1 MTSLINDLGGSAGF
15 GEFSLPRNDDG
26 STSFIDLTPIFGAQ
40 GVNYFGHYYTGFWL
54 NNNGSV
60 TFNAA
65 TSSFTPSSITG
76 STSNPIIAAFW
87 ADVDTRGGAVTAT
100 PGGTSTGSN
109 LLWYDLD
116 AVTHTF
122 TATWDDVG
130 YYGAHT
136 NKLNAFQLSIHEINA
151 QGDFDIIF
159 RYESIDWTTGDAS
172 GGSNGLGGTPA
183 RAGYSAGNGTDYFEL
198 PQSGNQAAL
207 LALESS
213 SNVGTPGT
221 FVFSVRNGVPT
232 VGVTAGDASAD
243 EGNGG
248 EGDVRTVDITVYLT
262 EASASAVT
270 VQYATSDGTA
280 RAGQDYVAQSGTL
293 TFAAGVTQQTIRVV
307 VLGDAAVEGDESF
320 TVTLS
325 NASEG
330 ASILDGTATG
340 TIVDDDASLSIAAA
354 SADAAEGDSG
364 STAFTFTVTR
374 TGDTTR
380 PATADWAVSGPAVNG
395 ADFAGGTLPSGTV
408 TLGIGETS
416 RTITLHVAG
425 DTQLEGDES
434 FIVTLSN
441 PGPGTVIGTASAT
454 GSIRNDDFAPA
465 SLSIAAESAGTQ
477 EGQSGSTGFIFTVTR
492 NGDLA
497 SAASASWAV
506 GGAGVTGAD
515 FAGGALPSGVVNFA
529 AGESSKVIVIDV
541 AGDTAVESDE
551 SFSVTLSNPSTG
563 AIIGTASASGV
574 IRNDDASLAIA
585 ATSADKAEGQ
595 SGDTAFTFTVTR
607 TGDLGAA
614 ASAHWAVGGEG
625 VSGADFAGGEPPS
638 GVVSF
643 AAGESSKVITVEV
656 AGDTAVEAD
665 ESFSVTLSNP
675 STGAIIGTA
684 SASGVIRNDDASLAI
699 AATSADK
706 AEGQSGDTAFTFTVT
721 RTGDLGAA
729 ASAHWAV
736 GGEGVSG
743 ADFAGGEPPSG
754 VVSFAA
760 GESSKVITV
769 EVAGD
774 TAVEA
779 DESFSVTLSNP
790 STGAIIGTASANGV
804 IRNDDASLA
813 IAATSA
819 DKAEGQSG
827 DTAFTFT
834 VTRTGDLGAAAS
846 AHWAVGGEGV
856 SGADFA
862 GGEPPSGV
870 VSFAAGESSKVITV
884 EVAGDTAVEADES
897 FSVTL
902 SNPSTGAIIGT
913 ASATGTIR
921 NDDVHPPTL
930 SIAAASADKTE
941 GDFGATPFTFTV
953 TRSGDLSGTS
963 SVHWSVSGDAVT
975 DSDFIPTEDLLP
987 DAASLSFIASTA
999 GVFFPDFS
1007 LYGGLM
1013 PAGDVSFAA
1022 GESAKTITVWGL
1034 GETLVEG
1041 DQNFTVT
1048 LSGASAGTLIEGAT
1062 AVGTLREDD
1071 AAAVGTVFISDV
1083 SVTEGDSGTRLA
1095 TFTVTR
1101 SGGTAAFD
1109 INYGTSD
1116 GTATVANH
1124 DYVATSGTLHFAD
1137 GDDGATFSVVV
1148 NGDTTFEVD
1157 ETFFASL
1164 SGATSGALLGGGTGT
1179 ATILNDDAAPVTVE
1193 SFGATKLDR
1202 LGNQFFLRDAE
1213 GAGPALRF
1221 QGSPYVDGLFGAW
1234 TPIGAEKTAN
1244 GYQVAWKFGAA
1255 DQYVVWNLDNG
1266 GNYVSDALG
1275 AVSGSNMTLQALES
1289 TFQQD
1294 LNGNGHIGP
1303 ATVTIESFGATRL
1316 DEVGNQFF
1324 LRDGAGEGG
1333 GGGPALKYLGT
1344 GVTEGLFGA
1353 WNPIGAEKTAGGYQL
1368 AWKFGAADQYVV
1380 WNLDNDGNFIGDVT
1394 GVVSGT
1400 NMSLQVLEPSFQQD
1414 LNGNGQIGPTTATI
1428 ENFGTTRLDEVGNQ
1442 FFLRD
1447 IGGAGPSLKYLG
1459 AAYVDG
1465 TFGAWAPIA
1474 AEQTAGGFQLAW
1486 KFGAGDQ
1493 YVVWNLDSAG
1503 NYLGNATGYVAGS
1516 DMSLQMLETAFQQD
1530 LNGNGHIGPT
1540 TTTIENFGA
1549 TRLDEVGNQFFLR
1562 DIGGAGPSLKYL
1574 GAIVTEGLFGAWTP
1588 IAAEKTAGGY
1598 QVAWKFGAADQ
1609 YVVWNLDG
1617 GGNFIGNATGY
1628 VGGSDMT
1635 LQGLEAAFQQDLNGN
1650 GHIGPTTTT
1659 IENFG
1664 ATRLDEVGNQFF
1676 LRDGEGGGP
1685 ALKYLGAAFTE
1696 GLFGAWN
1703 PIGAERTVD
1712 GYQVAWKFG
1721 AADQFVLWNL
1731 DSGGNFTGD
1740 ATGVL
1745 SGANLALQM
1754 REAAFQQDLN
1764 GNGHIGPTT
1773 TTIENFGATRL
1784 DEVGNQ
1790 FFLHDAEG
1798 AGPSLKYLGTAF
1810 TEGQFVAWEPIA
1822 AEQIAGGYLVA
1833 WKNGAADEYVV
1844 WSTDSGGNYNGN
1856 ATGYVAGASLSL
1868 QALETTFQQDLN
1880 RDGTIYNPPT

>member
-1 MTSLINDLGGSAGF
+1 MTSLVNDLGGSAGF

-87 ADVDTRGGAVTAT
+87 ADIDTRGGEVTAT

-130 YYGAHT
+130 YYGSH
-136 NKLNAFQLSIHEINA
+136 NDKLNAFQLSIHEINA

-159 RYESIDWTTGDAS
+159 RYENVDWTTGDAS
-172 GGSNGLGGTPA
+172 DGSNGLGGTPA

-207 LALESS
+207 LALESA

-248 EGDVRTVDITVYLT
+248 EGDTRTVDITVYLT
-262 EASASAVT
+262 EASASTIT
-270 VQYATSDGTA
+270 VHYATADGTA
-280 RAGQDYVAQSGTL
+280 LAGQDYVAQSGTL
-293 TFAAGVTQQTIRVV
+293 TFAAGVTQQTIRVAV
-307 VLGDAAVEGDESF
+307 IGDTAVESDESF

-340 TIVDDDASLSIAAA
+340 VIRNDDVTPAALSIAAT
-354 SADAAEGDSG
+354 SADKA
-364 STAFTFTVTR
+364 
-374 TGDTTR
+374 
-380 PATADWAVSGPAVNG
+380 
-395 ADFAGGTLPSGTV
+395 
-408 TLGIGETS
+408 
-416 RTITLHVAG
+416 
-425 DTQLEGDES
+425 
-434 FIVTLSN
+434 
-441 PGPGTVIGTASAT
+441 
-454 GSIRNDDFAPA
+454 
-465 SLSIAAESAGTQ
+465 
-477 EGQSGSTGFIFTVTR
+477 EGQSGSTSFTFTVTGT
-492 NGDLA
+492 GDL
-497 SAASASWAV
+497 SGGASASWAV
-506 GGAGVTGAD
+506 GGEGVNGAD
-515 FAGGALPSGVVNFA
+515 FTGGELPSGVVNFA
-529 AGESSKVIVIDV
+529 AGESSKVVTVEV
-541 AGDTAVESDE
+541 AGDTAVEANE

-563 AIIGTASASGV
+563 AVIGTASATGV
-574 IRNDDASLAIA
+574 IRNDDTSLAIA
-585 ATSADKAEGQ
+585 ATSADKAEG
-595 SGDTAFTFTVTR
+595 D
-607 TGDLGAA
+607 
-614 ASAHWAVGGEG
+614 
-625 VSGADFAGGEPPS
+625 
-638 GVVSF
+638 
-643 AAGESSKVITVEV
+643 I
-656 AGDTAVEAD
+656 
-665 ESFSVTLSNP
+665 
-675 STGAIIGTA
+675 
-684 SASGVIRNDDASLAI
+684 
-699 AATSADK
+699 
-706 AEGQSGDTAFTFTVT
+706 
-721 RTGDLGAA
+721 
-729 ASAHWAV
+729 
-736 GGEGVSG
+736 
-743 ADFAGGEPPSG
+743 
-754 VVSFAA
+754 
-760 GESSKVITV
+760 
-769 EVAGD
+769 
-774 TAVEA
+774 
-779 DESFSVTLSNP
+779 
-790 STGAIIGTASANGV
+790 
-804 IRNDDASLA
+804 
-813 IAATSA
+813 
-819 DKAEGQSG
+819 
-827 DTAFTFT
+827 
-834 VTRTGDLGAAAS
+834 
-846 AHWAVGGEGV
+846 
-856 SGADFA
+856 
-862 GGEPPSGV
+862 
-870 VSFAAGESSKVITV
+870 
-884 EVAGDTAVEADES
+884 
-897 FSVTL
+897 
-902 SNPSTGAIIGT
+902 
-913 ASATGTIR
+913 
-921 NDDVHPPTL
+921 
-930 SIAAASADKTE
+930 
-941 GDFGATPFTFTV
+941 GATPFTFTV

-963 SVHWSVSGDAVT
+963 SVHWAVSGDAVT

-987 DAASLSFIASTA
+987 EADYLSFIASIA

-1007 LYGGLM
+1007 LFGGLM

-1062 AVGTLREDD
+1062 AEGTLREDD
-1071 AAAVGTVFISDV
+1071 APVAGSVFISDV
-1083 SVTEGDSGTRLA
+1083 SVTEGNSGTRLA

-1109 INYGTSD
+1109 IDYATSD

-1148 NGDTTFEVD
+1148 NGDTNFEAD
-1157 ETFFASL
+1157 ETFFANL
-1164 SGATSGALLGGGTGT
+1164 SGATNGALLGGGTGT
-1179 ATILNDDAAPVTVE
+1179 ATILNDDAVPVTVE
-1193 SFGATKLDR
+1193 SFGTTKLDR
-1202 LGNQFFLRDAE
+1202 VDNQFFLHDAE
-1213 GAGPALRF
+1213 GTGPALRF
-1221 QGSPYVDGLFGAW
+1221 QGSPYVDGLFGVW
-1234 TPIGAEKTAN
+1234 TPIGAEKTAS

-1266 GNYVSDALG
+1266 GN
-1275 AVSGSNMTLQALES
+1275 
-1289 TFQQD
+1289 
-1294 LNGNGHIGP
+1294 
-1303 ATVTIESFGATRL
+1303 
-1316 DEVGNQFF
+1316 
-1324 LRDGAGEGG
+1324 
-1333 GGGPALKYLGT
+1333 
-1344 GVTEGLFGA
+1344 
-1353 WNPIGAEKTAGGYQL
+1353 
-1368 AWKFGAADQYVV
+1368 
-1380 WNLDNDGNFIGDVT
+1380 FIGDVT
-1394 GVVSGT
+1394 GVVSGA
-1400 NMSLQVLEPSFQQD
+1400 NLSLQVLETTFEQD
-1414 LNGNGQIGPTTATI
+1414 LNSNGHIGPTTTTI
-1428 ENFGTTRLDEVGNQ
+1428 ENFGATRLDELGNQ
-1442 FFLRD
+1442 FFLHD

-1474 AEQTAGGFQLAW
+1474 AEQTAGGYQLAW
-1486 KFGAGDQ
+1486 RFGTGDQ
-1493 YVVWNLDSAG
+1493 YVVWNLDGAG
-1503 NYLGNATGYVAGS
+1503 NYLGNATGYVGGA
-1516 DMSLQMLETAFQQD
+1516 DMSLQVLETAFQQD

-1549 TRLDEVGNQFFLR
+1549 TRLDEVGNQF
-1562 DIGGAGPSLKYL
+1562 
-1574 GAIVTEGLFGAWTP
+1574 V
-1588 IAAEKTAGGY
+1588 
-1598 QVAWKFGAADQ
+1598 
-1609 YVVWNLDG
+1609 
-1617 GGNFIGNATGY
+1617 
-1628 VGGSDMT
+1628 
-1635 LQGLEAAFQQDLNGN
+1635 
-1650 GHIGPTTTT
+1650 
-1659 IENFG
+1659 
-1664 ATRLDEVGNQFF
+1664 

-1703 PIGAERTVD
+1703 PIGAERTAD

-1745 SGANLALQM
+1745 SGADLSLQM
-1754 REAAFQQDLN
+1754 RETAFQQDLN

-1822 AEQIAGGYLVA
+1822 AEQMAGGYLVA

-1856 ATGYVAGASLSL
+1856 ATGYVAGSSLSL
-1868 QALETTFQQDLN
+1868 QALETTFHQDLN
-1880 RDGTIYNPPT
+1880 RDGTIYNPLA

>member
-1 MTSLINDLGGSAGF
+1 MTSLVNDLGGSAGF

-87 ADVDTRGGAVTAT
+87 ADIDTRGGEVTAT

-130 YYGAHT
+130 YYGSHT

-159 RYESIDWTTGDAS
+159 RYENIDWTTGDAS
-172 GGSNGLGGTPA
+172 DGSNGLGGTPA

-243 EGNGG
+243 EGDGG
-248 EGDVRTVDITVYLT
+248 EGDARTVDITVYLT
-262 EASASAVT
+262 EASTSTVT
-270 VQYATSDGTA
+270 VHYATADGTA
-280 RAGQDYVAQSGTL
+280 LAGQDYVAQSGTL
-293 TFAAGVTQQTIRVV
+293 TFAAGVTQQTIRVAII
-307 VLGDAAVEGDESF
+307 GDTAVESDESF

-340 TIVDDDASLSIAAA
+340 
-354 SADAAEGDSG
+354 
-364 STAFTFTVTR
+364 
-374 TGDTTR
+374 
-380 PATADWAVSGPAVNG
+380 
-395 ADFAGGTLPSGTV
+395 
-408 TLGIGETS
+408 
-416 RTITLHVAG
+416 
-425 DTQLEGDES
+425 
-434 FIVTLSN
+434 
-441 PGPGTVIGTASAT
+441 
-454 GSIRNDDFAPA
+454 
-465 SLSIAAESAGTQ
+465 
-477 EGQSGSTGFIFTVTR
+477 
-492 NGDLA
+492 
-497 SAASASWAV
+497 
-506 GGAGVTGAD
+506 
-515 FAGGALPSGVVNFA
+515 
-529 AGESSKVIVIDV
+529 
-541 AGDTAVESDE
+541 
-551 SFSVTLSNPSTG
+551 
-563 AIIGTASASGV
+563 V
-574 IRNDDASLAIA
+574 IRNDDVTPAALSIA

-595 SGDTAFTFTVTR
+595 SGSTSFTFTVTR
-607 TGDLGAA
+607 TGDLSGG
-614 ASAHWAVGGEG
+614 ASASWAVGGEG
-625 VSGADFAGGEPPS
+625 VNGADFTGGELPS
-638 GVVSF
+638 GVVNF

-656 AGDTAVEAD
+656 AGDTAVE
-665 ESFSVTLSNP
+665 SN
-675 STGAIIGTA
+675 
-684 SASGVIRNDDASLAI
+684 
-699 AATSADK
+699 
-706 AEGQSGDTAFTFTVT
+706 
-721 RTGDLGAA
+721 
-729 ASAHWAV
+729 
-736 GGEGVSG
+736 
-743 ADFAGGEPPSG
+743 
-754 VVSFAA
+754 
-760 GESSKVITV
+760 
-769 EVAGD
+769 
-774 TAVEA
+774 
-779 DESFSVTLSNP
+779 
-790 STGAIIGTASANGV
+790 
-804 IRNDDASLA
+804 
-813 IAATSA
+813 
-819 DKAEGQSG
+819 
-827 DTAFTFT
+827 
-834 VTRTGDLGAAAS
+834 
-846 AHWAVGGEGV
+846 
-856 SGADFA
+856 
-862 GGEPPSGV
+862 
-870 VSFAAGESSKVITV
+870 
-884 EVAGDTAVEADES
+884 ES

-913 ASATGTIR
+913 ASATGVIR
-921 NDDVHPPTL
+921 NDDTSL
-930 SIAAASADKTE
+930 AIAATSADKAE
-941 GDFGATPFTFTV
+941 GDIGATPFTFTV

-963 SVHWSVSGDAVT
+963 SVHWAVSGDAVT

-987 DAASLSFIASTA
+987 EADYLSFIASIA

-1007 LYGGLM
+1007 LFGGLM

-1062 AVGTLREDD
+1062 AEGTLREDD
-1071 AAAVGTVFISDV
+1071 APVAGSVFISDV
-1083 SVTEGDSGTRLA
+1083 SVTEGNSGTRLA

-1109 INYGTSD
+1109 IDYATSD

-1148 NGDTTFEVD
+1148 NGDTNFEAD
-1157 ETFFASL
+1157 ETFFANL
-1164 SGATSGALLGGGTGT
+1164 SGATNGALLGSGTGT

-1202 LGNQFFLRDAE
+1202 VGNQFFLHDAE
-1213 GAGPALRF
+1213 GAGPTLRF
-1221 QGSPYVDGLFGAW
+1221 QGSPYVDGLFGVW
-1234 TPIGAEKTAN
+1234 TPIGAEKTAS

-1255 DQYVVWNLDNG
+1255 DQYVAWNLDDG
-1266 GNYVSDALG
+1266 GNYVGNATG
-1275 AVSGSNMTLQALES
+1275 YVSGSDMSLQGLETS
-1289 TFQQD
+1289 FQQD

-1333 GGGPALKYLGT
+1333 GGGPSLKYLGT

-1353 WNPIGAEKTAGGYQL
+1353 WNPIGAEKTASGYQL
-1368 AWKFGAADQYVV
+1368 AWKFGAADQYAV
-1380 WNLDNDGNFIGDVT
+1380 WNLDNGGNFIGDVT
-1394 GVVSGT
+1394 GVVSGA
-1400 NMSLQVLEPSFQQD
+1400 NISLQVLETS
-1414 LNGNGQIGPTTATI
+1414 
-1428 ENFGTTRLDEVGNQ
+1428 
-1442 FFLRD
+1442 
-1447 IGGAGPSLKYLG
+1447 
-1459 AAYVDG
+1459 
-1465 TFGAWAPIA
+1465 
-1474 AEQTAGGFQLAW
+1474 
-1486 KFGAGDQ
+1486 
-1493 YVVWNLDSAG
+1493 
-1503 NYLGNATGYVAGS
+1503 
-1516 DMSLQMLETAFQQD
+1516 FQQD

-1549 TRLDEVGNQFFLR
+1549 THLDELGNQFFLR

-1574 GAIVTEGLFGAWTP
+1574 GATVTEGLFGAWTP
-1588 IAAEKTAGGY
+1588 IAAEQTAGGY

-1609 YVVWNLDG
+1609 YVVWNLDS

-1635 LQGLEAAFQQDLNGN
+1635 LQGLETAFQQDLNGN
-1650 GHIGPTTTT
+1650 GHIGPTTIT
-1659 IENFG
+1659 IESFG
-1664 ATRLDEVGNQFF
+1664 ATRLVEVGNQFV

-1703 PIGAERTVD
+1703 PIGAERTAD

-1745 SGANLALQM
+1745 SGADLSLQM
-1754 REAAFQQDLN
+1754 RETAFQQDLN

-1773 TTIENFGATRL
+1773 TPIENFGATRL

-1822 AEQIAGGYLVA
+1822 AEQMAGGYLVA

-1856 ATGYVAGASLSL
+1856 ATGYVAGSSLSL
-1868 QALETTFQQDLN
+1868 QALETTFHQDLN
-1880 RDGTIYNPPT
+1880 RDGTIYNPLA